1 MTSLKSNFIKL
12 GIVLTM
18 VVILLVTL
26 SLSLA
31 SSFRSA
37 TADNSAESQNIAMG
51 FNGEP
56 MPLSILSGDAMNRNS

>member
-1 MTSLKSNFIKL
+1 MNSLKSNFIKL

-18 VVILLVTL
+18 VVVLLITL
-26 SLSLA
+26 SMSLA
-31 SSFRSA
+31 ASFREA
-37 TADNSAESQNIAMG
+37 TAANTPHSQNIAIG

>member
-12 GIVLTM
+12 LIVLTM
-18 VVILLVTL
+18 VLVLLVAL

-31 SSFRSA
+31 SSFREA
-37 TADNSAESQNIAMG
+37 TAQTTSHPQNIAIG

-56 MPLSILSGDAMNRNS
+56 MPLSILSGEAMNRNS